1 VIAGILC
8 RFQDIAMDRYKF
20 KASLCLILH
29 LHPAETPVNVFHH
42 LILPKTQIPAV
53 PHGKNRSCK
62 NFAVWPVSLTIS
74 DTNTHEV
81 NRPLCAEMTAQSHRK
96 LSLILSIESYRYE
109 FLVVMYSNSNSN
121 FTSIFNC
128 FRDIAVASVQNRYIT
143 THRENS

>member
-42 LILPKTQIPAV
+42 LILPKTQNPAV

-81 NRPLCAEMTAQSHRK
+81 NMCWNDRSISSKIIAHFVNRK
-96 LSLILSIESYRYE
+96 L
-109 FLVVMYSNSNSN
+109 
-121 FTSIFNC
+121 
-128 FRDIAVASVQNRYIT
+128 
-143 THRENS
+143 